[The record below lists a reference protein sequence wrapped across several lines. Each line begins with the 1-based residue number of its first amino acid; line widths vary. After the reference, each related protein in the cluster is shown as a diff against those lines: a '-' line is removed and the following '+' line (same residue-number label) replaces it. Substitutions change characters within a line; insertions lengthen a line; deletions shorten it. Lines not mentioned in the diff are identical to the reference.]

1 MFNGCFTG
9 AVSGCEF
16 SISEIHGRRP
26 GSLCAETGSHTSPA
40 SFASLTLWRG
50 RLNQCCLLRVL
61 TLVCGGA
68 SFARR
73 SFLRCEVSLL
83 TLQDGDRY
91 RTDARTLSG

>member
-40 SFASLTLWRG
+40 SFASLTAVRPLEPMLPIEGPDTRVWWRK
-50 RLNQCCLLRVL
+50 LR
-61 TLVCGGA
+61 A
-68 SFARR
+68 KI
-73 SFLRCEVSLL
+73 VSAL
-83 TLQDGDRY
+83 
-91 RTDARTLSG
+91 